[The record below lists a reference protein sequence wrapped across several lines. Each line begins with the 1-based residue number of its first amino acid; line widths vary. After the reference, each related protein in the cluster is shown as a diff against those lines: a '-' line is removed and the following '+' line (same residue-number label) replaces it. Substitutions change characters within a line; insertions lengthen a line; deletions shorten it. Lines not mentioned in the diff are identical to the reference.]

1 MVLWSKQNIGGATMA
16 QSETI
21 GFVGLGNMG
30 WPMAGNLCKAG
41 FMVVSMDTD
50 AKRQAAFATTFG
62 AEMAV
67 GPESFARTDRLI
79 TMLPDGNIVADVL
92 VGAGGLLRHLPKD
105 SLVIDMSSGD
115 PAAYDAIT
123 PDIERLGHAMID
135 APVSGGTGGAEAGTL
150 TIMTGGDDAAIDRA
164 LPLFEVMG
172 GKIFRT
178 GGFGSGQAMKALNN
192 LASATALMVTIEVLI
207 TAQRFGLDPALVNSI
222 LNVSTGRNNST
233 DKKIAPHVLSRTFDS
248 GFGLSL
254 MAKDLRTAH
263 AIAERTKTSVPLSD
277 LAVQM
282 AQQASEALGPDADH
296 TAVALWI
303 EDRIGEALNAS

>member
-1 MVLWSKQNIGGATMA
+1 MA
-16 QSETI
+16 QTEAI

-30 WPMAGNLCKAG
+30 WPMAGNLCQAG
-41 FMVVSMDTD
+41 FSVIGMDVD
-50 AKRQAAFATTFG
+50 AERQAAFAATFG
-62 AEMAV
+62 AEVAG
-67 GPESFARTDRLI
+67 GPEAFAKTDRLI
-79 TMLPDGNIVADVL
+79 TMLPDAGIVADVL
-92 VGAGGLLRHLPKD
+92 VGDGDLLTHLPKG

-115 PAAYDAIT
+115 PAAYEAIT
-123 PDIERLGHAMID
+123 PHVERLGHAMID

-150 TIMTGGDDAAIDRA
+150 TIMTGGDNAAIDRA
-164 LPLFEVMG
+164 MPLFEVMG

-178 GGFGSGQAMKALNN
+178 GGLGSGQAMKALNN

-263 AIAERTKTSVPLSD
+263 AIAERTKTPVPLSD
-277 LAVQM
+277 LAVEM
-282 AQQASEALGPDADH
+282 AQQASAALGPDADH
-296 TAVALWI
+296 TAVARWI
-303 EDRIGEALNAS
+303 EDKVGEALKARS

>member
-1 MVLWSKQNIGGATMA
+1 MATSKA
-16 QSETI
+16 I

-41 FMVVSMDTD
+41 FTVVGMDAD
-50 AKRQAAFATTFG
+50 AERQAAFAATFG
-62 AEMAV
+62 ADVAD
-67 GPESFARTDRLI
+67 GPEAFATTDRLI
-79 TMLPDGNIVADVL
+79 TMLPDGAIVADAL
-92 VGAGGLLRHLPKD
+92 VGAGDLLAHLPAG

-115 PAAYDAIT
+115 PAAYDQIT
-123 PDIERLGHAMID
+123 PAIDRLGHAMID
-135 APVSGGTGGAEAGTL
+135 APVSGGTGGAQAGTL

-164 LPLFEVMG
+164 MPLLEVMG

-178 GGFGSGQAMKALNN
+178 GALGSGQAMKALNN
-192 LASATALMVTIEVLI
+192 LASATALMVTIEVLV

-222 LNVSTGRNNST
+222 LNVSSGRNNST
-233 DKKIAPHVLSRTFDS
+233 DKKIAPHVLSRAFDS

-263 AIAERTKTSVPLSD
+263 AIAERTKTPVPLSD

-303 EDRIGEALNAS
+303 EERVGEALKQS

>member
-1 MVLWSKQNIGGATMA
+1 MTRPEA
-16 QSETI
+16 I
-21 GFVGLGNMG
+21 GFIGLGNMG

-41 FMVVSMDTD
+41 FRVIGMDAD
-50 AKRQAAFATTFG
+50 GERQAAFADTFG
-62 AEMAV
+62 AEVAE
-67 GPESFARTDRLI
+67 GAEAFAETDRLI
-79 TMLPDGNIVADVL
+79 TMLPDGRIVADVL
-92 VGAGGLLRHLPKD
+92 VGAGDVLRHLPQG

-115 PAAYDAIT
+115 PSAYETIT
-123 PDIERLGHAMID
+123 PEVERLGHAMID

-164 LPLFEVMG
+164 MPLFEVMG

-178 GGFGSGQAMKALNN
+178 GGLGSGQAMKALNN

-207 TAQRFGLDPALVNSI
+207 TAQRFGLDPAMVNSI

-263 AIAERTKTSVPLSD
+263 AIAERTKTPVPLSD

-303 EDRIGEALNAS
+303 EERVGDTLKPS